1 MSLVVTEDD
10 PPNEPEP
17 SVRQVTDTTPP
28 VPPVCGWRVVHSSGE
43 TVVSDYPALVRCLR
57 EKPGAR
63 AFKLGESG

>member
-1 MSLVVTEDD
+1 MSLVTAEDSSSEPRSAARQAAD
-10 PPNEPEP
+10 ARPPAQPA
-17 SVRQVTDTTPP
+17 
-28 VPPVCGWRVVHSSGE
+28 CGWRVVHSSGE